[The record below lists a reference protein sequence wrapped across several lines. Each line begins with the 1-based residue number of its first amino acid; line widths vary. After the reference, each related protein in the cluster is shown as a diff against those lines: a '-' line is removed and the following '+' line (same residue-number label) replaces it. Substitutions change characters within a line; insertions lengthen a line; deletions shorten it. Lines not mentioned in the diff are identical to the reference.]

1 MIKLICD
8 STAYLPKLLI
18 KKYDIEIISLSVI
31 LGSEVITET
40 KITNEDFF
48 NKLESSSHHPTSSQP
63 TVEIMYNTF
72 ETHISNGDSVIFT
85 CISSEMS
92 GTYSTAVSVKK
103 MIKEKY
109 PEAQIEIVDSK
120 SNCMQLGYAALAG
133 AKQIAKGNSF
143 EDTVSAIRKN
153 ISNTRMLF
161 IPETLRYLQKSG
173 RLSKAGALAASVLKI
188 VPILTVTDGKADVFS
203 KIRTRIKAR
212 KTMISELINDIS
224 AGKVTNIS
232 VMHIN
237 NESEAGK
244 LIDALKKLIN
254 VEINLTSIGPVIGS
268 HVGPGTI
275 GLAWVN
281 K

>member
-40 KITNEDFF
+40 KITNEAFF
-48 NKLESSSHHPTSSQP
+48 NKLENSPHHPTSSQP
-63 TVEIMYNTF
+63 TVEILYNTF
-72 ETHISNGDSVIFT
+72 EKHISKGDSVIFT

-92 GTYSTAVSVKK
+92 GTYSTAVSVKE
-103 MIKEKY
+103 MIKSKY
-109 PEAQIEIVDSK
+109 EGAKIEIVDSK
-120 SNCMQLGYAALAG
+120 SNCMQLGYAVLAG
-133 AKQIAKGNSF
+133 AKQIAKGNNF
-143 EDTVSAIRKN
+143 EDTVAAIRSN
-153 ISNTRMLF
+153 ISSTRMLF

-188 VPILTVTDGKADVFS
+188 VPILTITDGKADVFA
-203 KIRTRIKAR
+203 KIRTKIKAR
-212 KTMISELINDIS
+212 KAMVSELIKDIS
-224 AGKVTNIS
+224 AGIVTDIS

-237 NESEAGK
+237 NEKEAGK
-244 LIDALKKLIN
+244 LIEAIKNLIN
-254 VEINLTSIGPVIGS
+254 IEINLTYVGPVIGA

-275 GLAWVN
+275 GIAWV
-281 K
+281 KK